1 MSRTLFLFTGG
12 TISMSIDPIQDGA
25 IPTLSGQEILAF
37 VPSIPK
43 MTEPELIDVSRL
55 PGPHVTPEGMWQLSE
70 LVNQHLERPEID
82 GIVVTH
88 GTDTLEETAYLLD
101 LRLTSEKPVVVVG
114 ALRNSSELSWD
125 GPANLE
131 AATRVVLDPAA
142 RGQGVFVALNDSVHA
157 ASEATKTDT
166 QAAGTFQS
174 PVFGPLAIVEQDRVF
189 WRRRLLSR
197 RTVPGGPVEP
207 RVDMFTMYSGFD
219 PRLLHYALDSSAQ
232 GLVIEGTGRGNAPPA
247 ILPAIDRAQ
256 EQGVPVVIAT
266 RCWHGRVL
274 DTYGY
279 QGSGKDLRRR
289 GAIFA
294 GTVNGQKARVHL
306 MLALGKTKSVPRIRE
321 MLEQDLY

>member
-1 MSRTLFLFTGG
+1 MPRTLYLFTGG

-25 IPTLSGQEILAF
+25 IPTLTGHEILAF

-55 PGPHVTPEGMWQLSE
+55 PGPHVTPELMWELSE
-70 LVNQHLERPEID
+70 LVNRHLERPEID
-82 GIVVTH
+82 GIVITH
-88 GTDTLEETAYLLD
+88 GTDTLEETAYMLD
-101 LRLTSEKPVVVVG
+101 LRLTSQKPVVVVG

-131 AATRVVLDPAA
+131 GATRVVLDPVAA
-142 RGQGVFVALNDSVHA
+142 GQGVFVALNESVHA

-166 QAAGTFQS
+166 QASGTFQS
-174 PVFGPLAIVEQDRVF
+174 PIFGPLALIEQDRIF
-189 WRRRLLSR
+189 WRRRLTSR
-197 RTVPGGPVEP
+197 RTVAGGPLEP

-219 PRLLHYALDSSAQ
+219 PRLLQYAIDSGAQ
-232 GLVIEGTGRGNAPPA
+232 GLVLEGTGRGNAPPA
-247 ILPAIDRAQ
+247 IMPALDRAR
-256 EQGVPVVIAT
+256 EAAIPVVLAT

-279 QGSGKDLRRR
+279 AGSGKDMRKR
-289 GAIFA
+289 GVIFA

-306 MLALGKTKSVPRIRE
+306 MLALGKTRSVPEIQS

>member
-25 IPTLSGQEILAF
+25 IPTLTGQEILAY

-55 PGPHVTPEGMWQLSE
+55 PGPHVTPQQMWELSE
-70 LVNQHLERPEID
+70 LVNEQLERPEIN
-82 GIVVTH
+82 GVVVTH

-101 LRLTSEKPVVVVG
+101 LRLTSDKPVAVVG

-131 AATRVVLDPAA
+131 GATRVVLDPEA
-142 RGQGVFVALNDSVHA
+142 RGQGVFVTLSDAVHA

-166 QAAGTFQS
+166 QASGTFQS
-174 PVFGPLAIVEQDRVF
+174 PIFGPLALIEQDSVF
-189 WRRRLLSR
+189 WRRRLVSR
-197 RTVPGGPVEP
+197 RTVSGGRVEP
-207 RVDMFTMYSGFD
+207 RVDLFIMCAGFD
-219 PRLLHYALDSSAQ
+219 PRLLHYAIDSGAQ

-247 ILPAIDRAQ
+247 ILPAIDRAAKA
-256 EQGVPVVIAT
+256 GIPVVLST

-279 QGSGKDLRRR
+279 EGSGKDLRRR
-289 GAIFA
+289 GVIFA
-294 GTVNGQKARVHL
+294 GTTNGQKARVHL
-306 MLALGKTKSVPRIRE
+306 MLALGKTRSIVEIRR
-321 MLEQDLY
+321 MIEQDMY